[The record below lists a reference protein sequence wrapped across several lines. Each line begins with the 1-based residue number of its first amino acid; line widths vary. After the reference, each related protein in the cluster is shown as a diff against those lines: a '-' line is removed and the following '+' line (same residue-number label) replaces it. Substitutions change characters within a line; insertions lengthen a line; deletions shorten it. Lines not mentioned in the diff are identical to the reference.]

1 MRDQQ
6 RWILIVGI
14 GVVLVGV
21 AVEEYLHRR
30 VVQQRYVVSEEARR
44 ELTRELRQLATV
56 HQDTQVLLQR
66 EREQTHALT
75 EMVAEQ
81 RTQLDETITRLAEVD
96 RTTRALQLRLVTM
109 EQQLGQVQGE
119 LALALERFT
128 AQQPESDAVQ
138 LERVVISRGAGQP
151 LIGRVVSIDQE
162 WRFVVINLGWD
173 TVKIGDTVS
182 ILRNDQLLAKARI
195 ERVQERVAA
204 ATLLPDWQDV
214 QVQVNDVVQIL

>member
-1 MRDQQ
+1 MRDQ
-6 RWILIVGI
+6 RRRILIVGI

-30 VVQQRYVVSEEARR
+30 VVQQRYVASEEARR
-44 ELTRELRQLATV
+44 ELTRELRRLLTV
-56 HQDTQVLLQR
+56 HQDTQALLQR

-81 RTQLDETITRLAEVD
+81 RTQLDGAMTRLTEGD

-119 LALALERFT
+119 LALALERLT

-162 WRFVVINLGWD
+162 WRFVVISLGWD

-204 ATLLPDWQDV
+204 ASLLPDWQDV

>member
-1 MRDQQ
+1 MRNQQ

-44 ELTRELRQLATV
+44 ELTRELTRLATV

-81 RTQLDETITRLAEVD
+81 RTQLDETITRLTEVD